1 MDDLSKKRSLRRKD
15 SRATQSITSK
25 SDLTPADLVKSI
37 KILLNLEEQEIVD
50 ILCSTERS
58 CLQLLDKNNLIIGD
72 NRNYKLFHC

>member
-1 MDDLSKKRSLRRKD
+1 MDDISKKRSLRRKY

-37 KILLNLEEQEIVD
+37 KILLNLEEQEIA
-50 ILCSTERS
+50 TERS